1 MQQSDRQANI
11 LRIYGTL
18 VTEREDWGG
27 ALVLSYGEDA
37 AASGIAAA
45 VSIAGGTTLVLDN
58 DAAAV
63 KSAMRRGELDF
74 VVNTLD
80 EALRTLKNQIRQ
92 RRPLSVGLIA
102 EVTTALQEME
112 ERGVLADRRYSQT
125 PDSMLPSYKGLQ
137 EHQILATNTEELR
150 RIDNQLLAMIS
161 EDDLVR
167 RRWIQRAPQYLRE
180 ARTGSRWIWLSEQER
195 DQLRDLFQL
204 SPASR

>member
-1 MQQSDRQANI
+1 MEQSNRQADI

-18 VTEREDWGG
+18 VAEQEDWAGT
-27 ALVLSYGEDA
+27 LVLSYGKGA
-37 AASGIAAA
+37 AVSGIAAA
-45 VSIAGGTTLVLDN
+45 VSIAGGTTLVLDD

-102 EVTTALQEME
+102 EVTTVLKEME
-112 ERGVLADRRYSQT
+112 ERGVLPDRRYSQI
-125 PDSMLPSYKGLQ
+125 PERMLPSYKSLQ
-137 EHQILATNTEELR
+137 GYQILAANTEELR
-150 RIDNQLLAMIS
+150 RIDDQLLAMIS
-161 EDDLVR
+161 AEDLAR
-167 RRWIQRAPQYLRE
+167 RHWVQRAPQYLRE
-180 ARTGSRWIWLSEQER
+180 ARTGNRWIWLSEQER
-195 DQLRDLFQL
+195 DQIRDLFQI